1 MSDLARLS
9 TVGAVSALRDALH
22 TAPLAELMSAARALR
37 DDGHGRVQTYSPKI
51 FLPLTRLCR
60 DYCHYCSF
68 SRGPVAGEAAYLT
81 IDEMVA
87 SAKAGAAV
95 GCTEALFTLG
105 DKPELRHAG
114 ARAALAALGF
124 PTTVAYLREACAR
137 VLSETGLLP
146 HVNAGVMTRDEMS
159 ALREVSASQGLMLET
174 TSERLCAP
182 GGAHYRSPDKVPAV
196 RLEAIRTGG
205 ELSIPF
211 TSGILIGI
219 GETRDERID
228 ALFALRDLHREF
240 GHIQD
245 LIIQNF
251 APKPRTPMANA
262 AKPDLDELLWSIA
275 AARII
280 FGPAMSIQA
289 PPNLS
294 GDDFPALM
302 DAGINDWGGV
312 SPLTPD
318 HINPEAQ
325 WPHLDRLR
333 TLTEAAGRVLAKRL
347 PVTPTHCLDVARWQ
361 DRAIAPRV
369 LALADSEGFARE
381 DGWKA
386 GAKFAPRRSPP
397 PSFWRPSPALIDIVA
412 RARAGERLD
421 VSQIVTLFG
430 ARAGDCAFVCDAAD
444 ELRRDTVGE
453 TVTYV
458 VNRNVNYTNI
468 CLYKCGF
475 CAFSKGPGHRDLRGS
490 PYDLELAEIVRRCV
504 EAEARGATEVCLQ
517 GGIHPSYTGR
527 TYLDLCHAIRTAAP
541 NLHIHAF
548 SPLEISHGAATL
560 GVTIEAFLVQL
571 QQAGLATLPGTAAE
585 ILDDEVRAIICPDK
599 LSSAEWLGV
608 VETAHCLGLRTT
620 ATIMFGHVDTPTH
633 WARHILSIRDLQQRT
648 GGFTEFVP
656 LGFIA
661 KEAPIAKKRAV
672 RAGPSFREARLMHAI
687 ARLAL
692 HPVLTNVQ
700 VSWTKMGRE
709 GAAICL
715 QSGANDLGGVLMN
728 ESISRAAGAAHG
740 EEFAPSAMDEL
751 IASLGRRPMQRTT
764 LYGRAPETART
775 RSYGAAPLQPV
786 VQTPPRKHGP
796 ALLRKGAHA

>member
-1 MSDLARLS
+1 MSDLARVA
-9 TVGAVSALRDALH
+9 TAGTDRVLREALH
-22 TAPLAELMSAARALR
+22 TAPLADLMSAARALR
-37 DDGHGRVQTYSPKI
+37 DEGHGRVQTYSPKV

-68 SRGPVAGEAAYLT
+68 SRGPEAGEAAYLT
-81 IDEMVA
+81 LDEMVA
-87 SAKAGAAV
+87 TAKAGAAA

-105 DKPELRHAG
+105 DKPELRHAS
-114 ARAALAALGF
+114 ARAALTALGF

-137 VLSETGLLP
+137 VLAETGLLP

-159 ALREVSASQGLMLET
+159 ALRTVSASQGLMLET
-174 TSERLCAP
+174 ASARLCAP
-182 GGAHYRSPDKVPAV
+182 GGAHYRSPDKIPAV
-196 RLEAIRTGG
+196 RLEAIRIAG

-228 ALFALRDLHREF
+228 ALFALRDLHRTF

-262 AKPDLDELLWSIA
+262 PKPCLEELLWSIA

-294 GDDFPALM
+294 GDDFPQLM
-302 DAGINDWGGV
+302 DGGINDWGGV

-325 WPHLDRLR
+325 WPHLERLR
-333 TLTEAAGRVLAKRL
+333 ALTEAGGRVLARRL

-381 DGWKA
+381 DGWKP
-386 GAKFAPRRSPP
+386 GATIPPRASPP
-397 PSFWRPSPALIDIVA
+397 STGWRPSPALTYIVG

-421 VSQIVTLFG
+421 VDQITTLFG
-430 ARAGDCAFVCDAAD
+430 AREGDCSFVCEAAD
-444 ELRRDTVGE
+444 ALRRETVGD

-458 VNRNVNYTNI
+458 VNRNINYTNI

-475 CAFSKGPGHRDLRGS
+475 CAFSKGPGHSDLRGA
-490 PYDLELAEIVRRCV
+490 PYDLDLEEVVRRCV

-527 TYLDLCHAIRTAAP
+527 TYLDLCRAIRVAAP
-541 NLHIHAF
+541 DIHIHAF
-548 SPLEISHGAATL
+548 SPLEITHGAATL

-571 QQAGLATLPGTAAE
+571 KEAGLATLPGTAAE

-599 LSSAEWLGV
+599 LSAAEWLGV
-608 VETAHCLGLRTT
+608 VETAHRVGLRTT
-620 ATIMFGHVDTPTH
+620 ATIMFGHVDTSTQ

-661 KEAPIAKKRAV
+661 QEAPLAKKRAV
-672 RAGPSFREARLMHAI
+672 RAGPSFREARLMHAV

-700 VSWTKMGRE
+700 VSWTKMGVE

-740 EEFAPSAMDEL
+740 EELAPSAMDEL
-751 IASLGRRPMQRTT
+751 IGRLGRRPMQRTT
-764 LYGRAPETART
+764 LYGAAPETART
-775 RSYGAAPLQPV
+775 RAYGAAPLQPV
-786 VQTPPRKHGP
+786 VQTPPRKPGTS
-796 ALLRKGAHA
+796 LLGKRAHA